1 MSLENAAEG
10 PVARHLV
17 VGIISRRRQEERDQ
31 YIAQTQSAAITSV
44 ALIICTNDRLFLERS
59 ALGLFAFESRYV
71 LVARA

>member
-1 MSLENAAEG
+1 MSLEDAAEG
-10 PVARHLV
+10 PVARHLIAGV
-17 VGIISRRRQEERDQ
+17 SRRRQEERDQ